1 LLHALR
7 QKNAKIVGGFGSV
20 NEQMKQQYLSALDDL
35 MKKVGVGTFEEGRAI
50 AKGIFLAL
58 ASKMDE
64 LGDRKIFEDKLAQI
78 ELSAEEERM
87 IQAIVE
93 NLPILLGVLG
103 RSVSQDFA
111 KEFPA
116 PPPTP
121 GRPKSLEQTQKSEV
135 CEFVGKLFSQ
145 GTQLGLCK
153 KRAAQKFGVS
163 ARTVERIWA
172 DRKKMDRKPSV
183 SEMINFL
190 VT

>member
-1 LLHALR
+1 
-7 QKNAKIVGGFGSV
+7 
-20 NEQMKQQYLSALDDL
+20 MKQQYLAGLDEL
-35 MKKVGVGTFEEGRAI
+35 MRKVGVNTFEEALAI
-50 AKGIFLAL
+50 AKGILLTL
-58 ASKMDE
+58 ASKIDE
-64 LGDRKIFEDKLAQI
+64 LGDRKAFEDKLSQI
-78 ELSAEEERM
+78 ELFPEEEWM
-87 IQAIVE
+87 IQAIAE
-93 NLPILLGVLG
+93 NLPILFGFLV
-103 RSVSQDFA
+103 RSISQDFA

-163 ARTVERIWA
+163 TRTVERIWA
-172 DRKKMDRKPSV
+172 DRKRTEKKPSV